1 MRIILQEI
9 KDGGAITESA
19 AASEYGISRG
29 TVRTALQ
36 TLEGEALS
44 LAAPEKAR

>member
-36 TLEGEALS
+36 TLEGEGVIVGR
-44 LAAPEKAR
+44 P